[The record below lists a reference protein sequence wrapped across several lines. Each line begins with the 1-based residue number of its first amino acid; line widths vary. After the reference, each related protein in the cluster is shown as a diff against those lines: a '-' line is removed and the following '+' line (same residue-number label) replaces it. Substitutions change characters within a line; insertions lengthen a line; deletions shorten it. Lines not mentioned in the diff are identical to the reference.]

1 MTTKLDNKMKKFL
14 RKIVRTSQSIDV
26 AFWAQKV
33 LDSKVITTEQLA
45 RLIHFGFE

>member
-1 MTTKLDNKMKKFL
+1 MNTKLDSNMKRFL
-14 RKIVRTSQSIDV
+14 RKIIRTSQSIDV
-26 AFWAQKV
+26 AYWAQKV